1 MKITIRYL
9 RGLSLLAAGALLAL
23 PVVRAQNTPAA
34 SAASS
39 PSTTAAAPTTN
50 APAVATAAVTPFAPK
65 AAASVTLKDAFKDR
79 FLIGV
84 ALNPGQFTE
93 SNAQGAALVARE
105 FNSITAEN
113 AMKWDALEPQNGQ
126 FRWEQAD
133 RFVEFGQK
141 HNMFIIGHTL
151 CWHSQLPAW
160 VSQPEPGQTE
170 LTKEVL
176 MERLRRH
183 IFTVVGRYKGKVKG
197 WDVVNEAINDGA
209 GTYRE
214 TIFYRV
220 IGKEYLV
227 HAFKWAHEAD
237 PDAELYYNDYNIDA
251 NDNKRATAL
260 ELVKYLRDNGA
271 PIHGVG
277 LQGHYNFNSPTAA
290 KIDET
295 IGMFTALG
303 LKVHITELD
312 VRARASN
319 AALTAAVGA
328 GGPPAAGQPTL
339 PPGGQTAPG
348 AQGQPAGAPAP
359 GGPGGPGGRG
369 GAAAITPGRPLP
381 AIDALKTAL
390 TLTDAQVAAI
400 TPLLAADA
408 AAITAAGGDQAKL
421 TEGRTTTVAAIRRVL
436 EESQQGRFTVLLTP
450 PGGRG
455 GRGPAAPVV
464 PLTPAEHEAFAK
476 RYHEIFQVFLKH
488 KDLVR
493 VTFWGLRDNDSWRRQ
508 DLPLLFN
515 EDYSRKP
522 AYDGVIHALTTAK

>member
-1 MKITIRYL
+1 MHTTIRYL
-9 RGLSLLAAGALLAL
+9 RGMSVLAAGALLAL
-23 PVVRAQNTPAA
+23 PVVRGQNAPAGSAAPTSGATPA
-34 SAASS
+34 SAPAA
-39 PSTTAAAPTTN
+39 AAAP
-50 APAVATAAVTPFAPK
+50 VAPFAPK
-65 AAASVTLKDAFKDR
+65 AAASATLKDAFKDR
-79 FLIGV
+79 FRIGV

-214 TIFYRV
+214 TVFYRV

-237 PDAELYYNDYNIDA
+237 PSAELYYNDYNIDA
-251 NDNKRATAL
+251 NDNKRATAI
-260 ELVKYLRDNGA
+260 ELVKYLRENGA
-271 PIHGVG
+271 PIHGIG

-328 GGPPAAGQPTL
+328 GGPPAAGQPAA
-339 PPGGQTAPG
+339 PGGQAAPG
-348 AQGQPAGAPAP
+348 GRGQPGGAPAP
-359 GGPGGPGGRG
+359 GGPGGPGGSGGRG
-369 GAAAITPGRPLP
+369 GTAAITPGRPLP
-381 AIDALKTAL
+381 TIDALKTAL
-390 TLTDAQVAAI
+390 TLTDAQVTAI

-408 AAITAAGGDQAKL
+408 AAITAAAGDQAKL
-421 TEGRTTTVAAIRRVL
+421 TEARNTTVAAIRRVL
-436 EESQQGRFTVLLTP
+436 EEGQQGRFTALLTP

-464 PLTPAEHEAFAK
+464 PLTAAEHEAFAK

-493 VTFWGLRDNDSWRRQ
+493 VTFWGLRDADSWRRQ

-522 AYDGVIHALTTAK
+522 AYDAVIHALSTAK